1 MTLDT
6 PVVLIAFNRPES
18 TRRTL
23 DAIRGARP
31 ARLFLVCDGP
41 RPECPT
47 DAALCGEVRA
57 VLDEIDW
64 SCQVD
69 RRYSERNLG
78 CEGNVETGLDWVFDQ
93 VDRAIVLEDD
103 CVPDPT
109 FFRFAEELLTRYV
122 DDTRVWHVAG
132 NSHHVPSAL
141 FGDDSYAF
149 STWASVW
156 GWATWSDRWLRHRA
170 GFPRDHVRRG
180 PHDRGDAPARLV
192 PARPAPGSL
201 VTRSAELPLRR
212 RRCLHGRDHPRLGQA
227 VVAHDH
233 ERERSVGD
241 TGDQHGAQ
249 HRFRRGG
256 DSRSRPTRMPP
267 ASPARF
273 PLRHPPAVTLHVEV
287 ERELELELARV
298 GGRAARI
305 ARRLVRSPMLR
316 RAIRAAV
323 YSAPARNA
331 VRKASS
337 MGRKGSRV
345 GPGAGA

>member
-201 VTRSAELPLRR
+201 VTRSAELHFADAAASTDVIT
-212 RRCLHGRDHPRLGQA
+212 HGWDKQWWLTIMSESGLSVTPATNMVHNIGFGEGA
-227 VVAHDH
+227 THGVVQ
-233 ERERSVGD
+233 RE
-241 TGDQHGAQ
+241 
-249 HRFRRGG
+249 
-256 DSRSRPTRMPP
+256 MPP